1 MRNKREK
8 VYLTVALLA
17 MVILAGDRLVWG
29 PLNKNWEARDT
40 KIGELEKKVHEGNKL
55 LLASGLTLDL
65 PRSTPNKWLARAV
78 TSITE
83 SGGTATIITTAP
95 HPFETGD
102 PVYLSGAEQEAYN
115 TLHANI
121 TKTSKDSFTFSIG
134 GNPGNATGPILVRR
148 GDKEEWR
155 TFLSAN
161 LNSTDSIA
169 QADVLRAIENWTD
182 DSDISVQLDKG
193 EWRNHED
200 RYQTYDVRLV
210 AEGTMQEA
218 VEFVHAIESDKLP
231 LKIEQLELA
240 SREKTGKL
248 ISVSVH
254 FTGLQLG
261 EALQ

>member
-1 MRNKREK
+1 MRNKKENQF
-8 VYLTVALLA
+8 LTVALLA
-17 MVILAGDRLVWG
+17 VVILAGDRLVWG
-29 PLNKNWEARDT
+29 PLAENWEARKT
-40 KIGELEKKVHEGNKL
+40 KIGELKKKVTDGKKL
-55 LLASGLTLDL
+55 LPL
-65 PRSTPNKWLARAV
+65 AV

-83 SGGTATIITTAP
+83 SGGTATITTTEP
-95 HPFETGD
+95 HPFKTGD
-102 PVYLSGAEQEAYN
+102 TVYLSGAEPKAYN

-121 TKTSKDSFTFSIG
+121 TSTSTNSFIFSIG
-134 GNPGNATGPILVRR
+134 GNPGNATGTILVRR

-155 TFLSAN
+155 TYWEAN
-161 LNSTDSIA
+161 LNSTNSIA
-169 QADVLRAIENWTD
+169 QAQVLRAIENWTD
-182 DSDISVQLDKG
+182 DSEISVQLDKG

-218 VEFVHAIESDKLP
+218 VEFIHAIESDKLP
-231 LKIEQLELA
+231 LKIEQLELV

>member
-1 MRNKREK
+1 MRSKKENQL
-8 VYLTVALLA
+8 LTVALLA
-17 MVILAGDRLVWG
+17 VVILAGDRLVWG
-29 PLNKNWEARDT
+29 PLAENWEARKT
-40 KIGELEKKVHEGNKL
+40 KIGELKKNVTDGKKL
-55 LLASGLTLDL
+55 LPL
-65 PRSTPNKWLARAV
+65 AV

-83 SGGTATIITTAP
+83 SGGTATITTTEP
-95 HPFETGD
+95 HPFKTGD
-102 PVYLSGAEQEAYN
+102 TVYLSGVEPKAYN

-121 TKTSKDSFTFSIG
+121 TRTSTNSFIFSIG
-134 GNPGNATGPILVRR
+134 GKPGNATGTILVRR
-148 GDKEEWR
+148 GDNEEWR
-155 TFLSAN
+155 TYREAN
-161 LNSTDSIA
+161 LNSTNSIA
-169 QADVLRAIENWTD
+169 QAQVLRAIENWTD

-261 EALQ
+261 KALQ